1 MAAHPVR
8 LSVLDTSPIVQGAT
22 PRQALLNTVD
32 LARLTDTLGY
42 HRYWVPEHHGMRGV
56 ASSAPA
62 VLIAH
67 LANATTNLRLGSG
80 AVLLPNHPPAV
91 IAEQFATLTALHPNR
106 IDLGIGRAPGGPKS
120 AVAAVR
126 PEESRTA
133 TPFHTQLKELHHHL
147 HHPETKAIPAR
158 NGNPPPIWLLG
169 SSTTSAAL
177 AATLGLP
184 YAYAHHLNPTTATA
198 ALHHY
203 RTTFRPTPQTPSPT
217 TLISVSVITAETD
230 THAEWL
236 AGPTRLKV
244 LSRHHSTRIQLPSPE
259 TAAEYPYTEAD
270 RAVIAT
276 HSGSVLV
283 GGPET
288 VAEGLQ
294 QILDATGTTELMVTT
309 PVYHHADRRRSYELL
324 ATIAPRLQVAD
335 LA

>member
-67 LANATTNLRLGSG
+67 LATTTANLRLGSG
-80 AVLLPNHPPAV
+80 AVLLPNHPPV
-91 IAEQFATLTALHPNR
+91 VVAEQFATLTALHPNR

-126 PEESRTA
+126 PDTA
-133 TPFHTQLKELHHHL
+133 TPFRTQLEELHHHL

-158 NGNPPPIWLLG
+158 GGDTPPIWLLG

-184 YAYAHHLNPTTATA
+184 YAYAHHLNPPAA
-198 ALHHY
+198 AEALHHY
-203 RTTFRPTPQTPSPT
+203 RATFRPTPQTPAPT

-236 AGPTRLKV
+236 AGSTRLKV
-244 LSRHHSTRIQLPSPE
+244 LSRHHGTRIQLPSPE
-259 TAAEYPYTEAD
+259 TAAEYPYTESD
-270 RAVIAT
+270 RAVIASR
-276 HSGSVLV
+276 SGNVLV
-283 GGPET
+283 GSPET
-288 VAEGLQ
+288 VAERLQ
-294 QILDATGTTELMVTT
+294 QILDATGTTELMATT
-309 PVYHHADRRRSYELL
+309 PVYHHTDRRRSYELL
-324 ATIAPRLQVAD
+324 ATIAAQLRPATIH
-335 LA
+335 